1 MAMTSFEPRNPD
13 YAELIRDSHDNTG
26 FGKTLGAHLTVIE
39 PGYVEMELPFRA
51 ELSQHHGFF
60 QGGVIGALADYV
72 GGYATYTL
80 IEENDSILTVEYKIN
95 MMAPGAGEMLIGKGT
110 VLRAGRRVTVAR
122 MDVIAL
128 QTDGSEVHIAAAQ
141 GTFMRMEN
149 RPDVAATIAKM
160 QKTKINNY

>member
-1 MAMTSFEPRNPD
+1 MPRTNFEPRNPN

-26 FGKTLGAHLTVIE
+26 FGQTLGATFKVIE
-39 PGYVEMELPFRA
+39 PGYVEMELPFRHG
-51 ELSQHHGFF
+51 LSQHHGFF

-95 MMAPGAGEMLIGKGT
+95 MMAPGAGELLIAKGT
-110 VLRAGRRVTVAR
+110 VLRAGRRVTIAR
-122 MDVIAL
+122 MDVYAL
-128 QTDGSEVHIAAAQ
+128 QTDGSEVHVAAAQ

-149 RPDVAATIAKM
+149 KPDVAATIAKI
-160 QKTKINNY
+160 QKNKTQ

>member
-1 MAMTSFEPRNPD
+1 MAKTHFEPRNPA
-13 YAELIRDSHDNTG
+13 YADLIRDSYNNTG
-26 FGKTLGAHLTVIE
+26 FGKTLGAELTVIE
-39 PGYVEMELPFRA
+39 PGYVEMELPFRP

-95 MMAPGAGEMLIGKGT
+95 MMAPGAGKKLIGKGT
-110 VLRAGRRVTVAR
+110 VLRAGRRVTIAR
-122 MDVIAL
+122 MDVYAL
-128 QTDGSEVHIAAAQ
+128 QNDNSEVHIAAAQ

-149 RPDVAATIAKM
+149 KPDVAATIAKI
-160 QKTKINNY
+160 QKTRIEN